1 MFFDLRTKNESF
13 IFNFNIKTN
22 MVFKAL
28 IKKRKDIQWR
38 NLVRTIKD
46 AKKDPE
52 FMKEIKQFIKI
63 TTS

>member
-1 MFFDLRTKNESF
+1 
-13 IFNFNIKTN
+13 
-22 MVFKAL
+22 MVFKSL

-38 NLVRTIKD
+38 NLVKTIKE

-63 TTS
+63 TTN

>member
-1 MFFDLRTKNESF
+1 MFFVLITKNERF

-28 IKKRKDIQWR
+28 IKKRKDMQWR
-38 NLVRTIKD
+38 NLVKTIKD

-52 FMKEIKQFIKI
+52 FIKEVKQFIKI